1 MQKNIYAKQIQYHV
15 IFNFRR
21 LFLIFAQEPLEIP
34 QDSAVYIHHMADITS
49 MQKPREMIAVYLL
62 KECGFGLV

>member
-1 MQKNIYAKQIQYHV
+1 MQNTYNIMLFSTSGVFKKN
-15 IFNFRR
+15 
-21 LFLIFAQEPLEIP
+21 FAREPLKIP